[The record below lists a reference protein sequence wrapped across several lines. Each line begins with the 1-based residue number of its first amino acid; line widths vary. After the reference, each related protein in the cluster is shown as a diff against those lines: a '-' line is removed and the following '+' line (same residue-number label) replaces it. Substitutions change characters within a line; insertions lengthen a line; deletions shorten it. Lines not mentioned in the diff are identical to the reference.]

1 MESMVNFDFFLC
13 FAFTGNVISVGVPL
27 TSGSGSPPSG
37 SFVSLHFSS
46 FLPSH
51 FYGCFFG
58 KRYPFLPVN
67 YKLQCS
73 GLARET
79 LRLSQRGGSE
89 TSQGVLGSPRTEGVA
104 EWVQRR
110 A

>member
-1 MESMVNFDFFLC
+1 MVNFDFFLC

-51 FYGCFFG
+51 FYGCFF
-58 KRYPFLPVN
+58 
-67 YKLQCS
+67 
-73 GLARET
+73 
-79 LRLSQRGGSE
+79 
-89 TSQGVLGSPRTEGVA
+89 
-104 EWVQRR
+104 
-110 A
+110 